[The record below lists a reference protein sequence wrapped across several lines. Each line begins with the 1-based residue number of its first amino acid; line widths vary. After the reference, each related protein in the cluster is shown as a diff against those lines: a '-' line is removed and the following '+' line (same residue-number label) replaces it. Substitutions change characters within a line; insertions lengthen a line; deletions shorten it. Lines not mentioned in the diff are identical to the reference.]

1 MEEIWKDIVI
11 EKNGITYDFTGL
23 YQVSNLGNV
32 RSMNFSGKVGN
43 IKTLKTY
50 VGNNGYMRIS
60 ISHNGK
66 ITNFFVHRLV
76 ANAFIPNPDNLE
88 QVNHKDE
95 DKTNNNVENLEWC
108 DNEYNLNYGTR
119 TERCRKKYKEQAEVR
134 AEAVKGAKNP
144 HARKV
149 ICIETGMI
157 FNAIVEAAEYYNIS
171 KNSIAN
177 CVRGASNTAGGYHW
191 QYYE

>member
-32 RSMNFSGKVGN
+32 RSMNYSGKVGN
-43 IKTLKTY
+43 VKTLK
-50 VGNNGYMRIS
+50 GYKRNDGYIHIS
-60 ISHNGK
+60 ISYNGK

-76 ANAFIPNPDNLE
+76 ANAFIPNPDNLK

-95 DKTNNNVENLEWC
+95 NKANNNVENLEWC
-108 DNEYNLNYGTR
+108 DSEYNINYGTR
-119 TERCRKKYKEQAEVR
+119 TDKCRGKHKGQSENMKRER
-134 AEAVKGAKNP
+134 NP
-144 HARKV
+144 RARKV
-149 ICIETGMI
+149 VCIETNMI
-157 FNAIVEAAEYYNIS
+157 FNTIIEASEYYNIS

-177 CVRGASNTAGGYHW
+177 CVRGASKTAGGYHW
-191 QYYE
+191 RYYED